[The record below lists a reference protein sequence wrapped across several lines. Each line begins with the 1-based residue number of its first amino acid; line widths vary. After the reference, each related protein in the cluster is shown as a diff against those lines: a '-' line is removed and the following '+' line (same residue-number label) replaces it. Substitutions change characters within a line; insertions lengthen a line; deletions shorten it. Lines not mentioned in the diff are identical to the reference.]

1 MVKLPRIEPALRAP
15 LISAVLGIG
24 AAAGLAV
31 VLPGAVA
38 MPVALIVLGMASLS
52 ALLALDMS
60 RRQQADALAHNVG
73 ELNVRLAATRIKLD
87 GLQSRINSEPLRE
100 ADIAPTRMALA
111 ELTAEV
117 GLLGGALRDVATAVS
132 DHEVRLDSA
141 VKTPPAP
148 VTRDTSRAARPES
161 SARPE
166 PSARP
171 EFSAGASAGQAAA
184 LPLAS
189 SVASTGLVA
198 EPSALVDAQLGKRD
212 DARLVAIM
220 DAFNTGGLEVH
231 LQPIAALPQRRTVG
245 YEALARLRLADGAL
259 LMPSEF
265 IAALERAGHASGL
278 DAQVLTQIL
287 AIASRL
293 NIKGNE
299 QFVSLN
305 LCAGTWADARALGS
319 IARVL
324 EAFQSEAARL
334 IIEVPQRTFRQ
345 LDPTRLGIVGG
356 MSARGVRFALDHV
369 SDLRLDPNALAD
381 RGVRYIKASAA
392 VLAGLEERSPGL
404 DIDVADLAQ
413 LLRRAGIELIGERAE
428 SDRLIADLIDL
439 DIRLAQGF
447 AISQPRP
454 VKPDVFLPA
463 DAPPENQVK
472 AMQADNAALL
482 PPPARNDD
490 VGAAPQR
497 VSFRSVLRR
506 A

>member
-1 MVKLPRIEPALRAP
+1 MVNLPRIEPALRAP
-15 LISAVLGIG
+15 LISTVLGIG
-24 AAAGLAV
+24 AAAGLAA
-31 VLPGAVA
+31 VLPGALA
-38 MPVALIVLGMASLS
+38 MPVALAVLGLASLS
-52 ALLALDMS
+52 ALLALDIS
-60 RRQQADALAHNVG
+60 RRQQADALARNVG

-100 ADIAPTRMALA
+100 ADIAPTRTALA

-117 GLLGGALRDVATAVS
+117 GLLGGVLRDVANAVS
-132 DHEVRLDSA
+132 DHEVRLDA
-141 VKTPPAP
+141 GLKAP
-148 VTRDTSRAARPES
+148 TRPAARET
-161 SARPE
+161 A

-171 EFSAGASAGQAAA
+171 
-184 LPLAS
+184 AS
-189 SVASTGLVA
+189 SPMTGPGAGEAEPAPSQSAGLVA
-198 EPSALVDAQLGKRD
+198 EPSALVDAQLGRRD
-212 DARLVAIM
+212 DARLSAIM
-220 DAFNTGGLEVH
+220 EAFNTGGLEVH
-231 LQPIAALPQRRTVG
+231 LQPIAMLPQRRTVG

-287 AIASRL
+287 AIAAHL
-293 NIKGNE
+293 NTKGNE

-305 LCAGTWADARALGS
+305 LCAGTWADARALS
-319 IARVL
+319 SVARVL
-324 EAFQSEAARL
+324 EAFQSQAARL
-334 IIEVPQRTFRQ
+334 VIEIPQRTFRQ
-345 LDPTRLGIVGG
+345 LDPARLGIVGG

-404 DIDVADLAQ
+404 DINVADLAL
-413 LLRRAGIELIGERAE
+413 LLRRAGIEMIGEHAE

-463 DAPPENQVK
+463 DAPSEN
-472 AMQADNAALL
+472 AARDMQADNAALL

-497 VSFRSVLRR
+497 VPFRSVLRR